1 MTARN
6 LAPIVRVDFDPLA
19 LDPLK
24 KRALAELDNVQGML
38 LADDDDAKAAA
49 AVLVSIAAV
58 KKDAAAQSKEWL
70 EPLKAETARIR
81 LPFKSIEDLC
91 DAARAIVDRAL
102 GAYALQKAKAER
114 LALAE
119 ATKAVIAD
127 DTKALTTALQAR
139 DAAAPVAMAGVSFKA
154 FWVAEVINPGMVPLE
169 FLAPDLK
176 KIGAHASACSADSE
190 PTPIPGVR
198 FKLETSSTV
207 RTNGLV

>member
-1 MTARN
+1 MTRN
-6 LAPIVRVDFDPLA
+6 LPPIVRVDFDPKA

-24 KRALAELDNVQGML
+24 RRALAELEGVQGMVIEN
-38 LADDDDAKAAA
+38 DEDAKLAA

-58 KKDAAAQSKEWL
+58 KKDAQKQSKEWL
-70 EPLKAETARIR
+70 APINAEHDRIR
-81 LPFKSIEDLC
+81 SPFKAIEDAC
-91 DAARAIVDRAL
+91 DDARKIVDKAG
-102 GAYALQKAKAER
+102 GAYVLSKAKAER

-139 DAAAPVAMAGVSFKA
+139 DAAAPVALAGVSFKA
-154 FWVAEVINPGMVPLE
+154 FWVAEVTNPGVVPPA
-169 FLAPDLK
+169 FCAPDLK

-207 RTNGLV
+207 RTKGLV